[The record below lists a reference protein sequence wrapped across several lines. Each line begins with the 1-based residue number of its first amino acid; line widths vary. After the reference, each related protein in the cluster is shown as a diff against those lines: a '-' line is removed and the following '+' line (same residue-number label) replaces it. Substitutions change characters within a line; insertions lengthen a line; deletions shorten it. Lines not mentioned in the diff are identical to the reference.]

1 MKRISILLIIA
12 VFIGNN
18 IYSQGLSE
26 SIKKKFTVGVDVFTD
41 IWVGAPDDID
51 LRTIHQGATA
61 FGMFNFQL
69 GGKESLAS
77 FSIGLGIRNHN
88 MYSNSRIDDIKA
100 DTIHFTPIP
109 DNVVYKRSKINLVY
123 LDLPVELKLRFEN
136 GFKATVGF
144 KAGWIIDSKEK
155 YVGDRYEEYYGNQF
169 DYERRVGVKEKTK
182 EIRQLENFTY
192 GPTLRLGYKFISIY
206 GYYQI
211 SSAFKRNL
219 GPDLAPIS
227 IGLTITPF

>member
-1 MKRISILLIIA
+1 MKRLSILLIIA

-18 IYSQGLSE
+18 IYSQGLTE
-26 SIKKKFTVGVDVFTD
+26 SVKKKFTIGADVFTD
-41 IWVGAPDDID
+41 IWVDAPDNID

-69 GGKESLAS
+69 GGEESMTT
-77 FSIGLGIRNHN
+77 FSIGLGVRSHN

-100 DTIHFTPIP
+100 DTINFTPIP
-109 DNVVYKRSKINLVY
+109 DDVVYKRSKVNIVY
-123 LDLPVELKLRFEN
+123 LDLPVELKFKFES

-144 KAGWIIDSKEK
+144 KAGWLIDSKEK
-155 YVGDRYEEYYGNQF
+155 YVGDRYEEYYGNQYT
-169 DYERRVGVKEKTK
+169 YERRVGVKEKIK
-182 EIRQLENFTY
+182 DIRQLENFSY
-192 GPTLRLGYKFISIY
+192 GPTLRVGYKFISLY

-211 SSAFKRNL
+211 SSVFKRNL
-219 GPDLAPIS
+219 GPDMAPIS